1 MAILVRTS
9 NDPLAAVP
17 AIRSELKQM
26 DGELPMAGIASMDQ
40 LLSDSI
46 SRSRFTMLLLA
57 VFAAIALILASVG
70 IYGVIAYSVAQRS
83 QEFGIR
89 MALGA
94 NSRNVLRLVLRHGAF
109 LTSLGIGLGILLS
122 LAVTRFI
129 ATLLYGTSAT
139 DPLTFAAVALLLA
152 LVALAACYI
161 PARRATRVDPI
172 IALRYE

>member
-1 MAILVRTS
+1 
-9 NDPLAAVP
+9 
-17 AIRSELKQM
+17 
-26 DGELPMAGIASMDQ
+26 MAGIAPMDE

-46 SRSRFTMLLLA
+46 SRSRFTMLLLGI
-57 VFAAIALILASVG
+57 FAAIALILASVG

-94 NSRNVLRLVLRHGAF
+94 NSRNVLRLVLRHGAV

-139 DPLTFAAVALLLA
+139 DPLTFAAVVVLLA
-152 LVALAACYI
+152 FVALAACYI